1 MLVLGAML
9 VIYRKRQRQRPSN
22 NKAWERKL
30 LADMDLTTA
39 SELDL
44 TTAQPLDAAAGG
56 YSAPPL
62 SLSTG
67 IAAGTSAP
75 AALQPQPPSSAMK
88 AALAGEVDVMD
99 TSALTPS
106 WVTAPP
112 PLPTPSRV
120 IVAGQRCADLA
131 SVYRALQSVGFGA
144 AAATA
149 AGQSSS
155 AFVDVTMSD
164 AELVHPERHR
174 DFAALK
180 KSGAFKLQTKKM
192 KKKKK
197 KKKNSDNDVPSTA
210 VLVVFDSSGERL
222 PLLGQFGK
230 LEKLHA
236 ALLLAGVPAQHIA
249 FAGTRE
255 ALGEAEVFAPSGGGL
270 AAGFAQRLG
279 DAQLAELGRHGHVPG
294 RFMVWQR
301 EATPAQTVV
310 LSEWLA
316 STAASG
322 DKE

>member
-1 MLVLGAML
+1 VLVAGLAF
-9 VIYRKRQRQRPSN
+9 VIYRKRQRQRPGN
-22 NKAWERKL
+22 KKAWERKL

-39 SELDL
+39 SELDH
-44 TTAQPLDAAAGG
+44 TTARPLGAAAGG
-56 YSAPPL
+56 YSAPAL

-67 IAAGTSAP
+67 IAAGTTT
-75 AALQPQPPSSAMK
+75 SSAMK

-99 TSALTPS
+99 TSALAPA

-144 AAATA
+144 AAAAA
-149 AGQSSS
+149 AGQSST

-164 AELVHPERHR
+164 AELVHPERHSE
-174 DFAALK
+174 FAALK
-180 KSGAFKLQTKKM
+180 KSGAFKLQSK

-197 KKKNSDNDVPSTA
+197 KKKNSDHVPSTA
-210 VLVVFDSSGERL
+210 ILVVFDSSGERL

-236 ALLLAGVPAQHIA
+236 ALLLAGVPAHHIA

-270 AAGFAQRLG
+270 AVSFAQRLG

-322 DKE
+322 EE